1 MFSEIGVGSDDP
13 TDPTTD
19 PIGVCDLTSIR
30 LFFDMWD
37 HGIVKSYDSDP
48 DFNNL
53 SRGVSL

>member
-1 MFSEIGVGSDDP
+1 M
-13 TDPTTD
+13 DPTTD